1 MTTLFRKAEITS
13 AYLKMGLMGFT
24 GSGKTHTATLVA
36 IGLAQM
42 ARELNLTY
50 ANKPAF
56 FLDTETGSD
65 WVKPQFDKAGIEVFT
80 AKTRSFS
87 DLLGAVKEA
96 EANSCMLLIDSITHF
111 WREITETYMRAK
123 KRTRLQF
130 EDWNYLKT
138 EWGKFSDLFVN
149 SNLHVLMCGRAGF
162 EYDYTT
168 DDETGK
174 KNLEK
179 TGIKMKAES
188 EMGYEPSLL
197 VLMEREMDMEKMIV
211 RHTARVLKDRSTL
224 LDGKDFHNPTFA
236 SFLPHIQC
244 LNLGGRQ
251 MGVDTSRTS
260 EHLITPD
267 KKDWNPVQRRIA
279 VDEIQSFLVLHI
291 PGQAAADK
299 KRKIE
304 LIRKHFNN
312 AAWTEIEEVMPLFDL
327 RAGYDSLHQELEG
340 KPSRYSPA
348 VQSIYAPPVKAQTV
362 AQEMDDAIPEHND
375 KSDPGDIPESLKR
388 EPPKPINVEE
398 RLLSDIPNLPTAQDC
413 LHWGLEM
420 HDTFETLNKTAKAR
434 VREALMARTVAL
446 ANGSGGAHHR

>member
-1 MTTLFRKAEITS
+1 MHAVPAVTELLLRALDRCRPATRCDAE
-13 AYLKMGLMGFT
+13 L
-24 GSGKTHTATLVA
+24 
-36 IGLAQM
+36 
-42 ARELNLTY
+42 
-50 ANKPAF
+50 
-56 FLDTETGSD
+56 
-65 WVKPQFDKAGIEVFT
+65 GID
-80 AKTRSFS
+80 ASNCNR
-87 DLLGAVKEA
+87 
-96 EANSCMLLIDSITHF
+96 
-111 WREITETYMRAK
+111 
-123 KRTRLQF
+123 
-130 EDWNYLKT
+130 WNYLKT
-138 EWGKFSDLFVN
+138 EWGKFSDAFVN

-197 VLMEREMDMEKMIV
+197 VLMEREMDMDKMIV

-224 LDGKDFHNPTFA
+224 LDGRDFHNPTFA

-279 VDEIQSFLVLHI
+279 VDEIQSLLVLHI

-312 AAWTEIEEVMPLFDL
+312 ASWTEIEEVMPLFDL

-348 VQSIYAPPVKAQTV
+348 VTSIYAPPVKAKPI
-362 AQEMDDAIPEHND
+362 AEEMDDAIPEHDD
-375 KSDPGDIPESLKR
+375 KSDPGDIPADIKR
-388 EPPKPINVEE
+388 EPAKPQSVRD
-398 RLLSDIPNLPTAQDC
+398 RLLSDIPHLPNSADC
-413 LHWGLEM
+413 LTWGMSM
-420 HDTFETLNKTAKAR
+420 HDTFETLDKADKET
-434 VREALMARTVAL
+434 VWAALLARTL
-446 ANGSGGAHHR
+446 SFANGSGAAHRR